1 MSPSPP
7 SLPTMRRTCR
17 EGIMLV
23 AETDDSQG
31 DERVRKGE
39 RGMHTRVSTLEGPP
53 EQVNELGRITS
64 ERVAP
69 SLTQMD
75 GFRGI
80 LALAGRQ
87 SGKVQLVTLW
97 ESEEVMR
104 QSEEEA
110 EQLRGDTAQAAG
122 GEIAGVERYEV
133 VLSYTL

>member
-1 MSPSPP
+1 
-7 SLPTMRRTCR
+7 
-17 EGIMLV
+17 
-23 AETDDSQG
+23 
-31 DERVRKGE
+31 
-39 RGMHTRVSTLEGPP
+39 MHARVSTLEGPP